1 MAKEPPVEQRTTA
14 TYTARKLPLML
25 GSLPLTI
32 LASLLLDFGVL
43 CSTHCSKSTTP
54 FYSTFR

>member
-32 LASLLLDFGVL
+32 LASLLLDSGVL

-54 FYSTFR
+54 F